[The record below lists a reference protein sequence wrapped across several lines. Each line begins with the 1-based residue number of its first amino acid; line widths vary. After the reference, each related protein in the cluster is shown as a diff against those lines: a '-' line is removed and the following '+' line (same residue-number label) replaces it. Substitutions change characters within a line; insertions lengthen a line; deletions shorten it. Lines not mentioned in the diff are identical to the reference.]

1 MTQAAVS
8 FQPFEPGFAVDPYP
22 AYRALREAV
31 PVEEHEFGFWALWRH
46 EDVSELLRSKMSVED
61 RHVTTFSP
69 MRSKYEEIY
78 READRSRRGGGISM
92 LDRDP
97 PDHTRL
103 RRLVS
108 KAFTPRMVDAL
119 TPMVERLVADA
130 LDRIEDQGQVDLIDA
145 LAFPLPF
152 AVISSMLGMPESN
165 VSRLRELSATIVRS
179 LEPVPD
185 EDVVRAIIAAEI
197 EMSER
202 TAEAIAWKR
211 EHPADDLLTG
221 LIDAR
226 DGEDALSDDEL
237 VSQVILLYVAG
248 HETTVNL
255 IGNGTRALLDH
266 PDQAELLRRER
277 GLDENAVEELLRFDS
292 PVQLSR
298 RVTTE
303 DYRIGETVIPRGRV
317 VLASL
322 ASGNRDESVFGPD
335 ADQVRLDRANAKHHL
350 SFGGGVHHCLGSSLA
365 RLEGRVAIAGLF
377 RRFPGLQLAGEP
389 VHNGRIN
396 LRGLSRLPVA
406 VR

>member
-8 FQPFEPGFAVDPYP
+8 FQPFEPGFTTDPYP
-22 AYRALREAV
+22 TYAALREGA

-46 EDVSELLRSKMSVED
+46 RDVSELLRSKMSVED
-61 RHVTTFSP
+61 RNVTTFSP
-69 MRSKYEEIY
+69 MRGRYEEIY
-78 READRSRRGGGISM
+78 REAERSRRGGGMSM

-108 KAFTPRMVDAL
+108 KAFTPRTVDAL
-119 TPMVERLVADA
+119 TPMVERLVAEA
-130 LDRIEDQGQVDLIDA
+130 LDRIEDEGTVNLIDA

-152 AVISSMLGMPESN
+152 AVISAMLGMPEN
-165 VSRLRELSATIVRS
+165 DVTRLRELSATIVRS

-185 EDVVRAIIAAEI
+185 EDTVRAIIAAEI

-202 TAEAIAWKR
+202 TAAAIAWKR
-211 EHPADDLLTG
+211 DHPADDLLTG
-221 LIDAR
+221 LIDVH

-237 VSQVILLYVAG
+237 VSQVVLLYVAG

-255 IGNGTRALLDH
+255 IGNGTRALLDR
-266 PDQAELLRRER
+266 PDQAELLRADP
-277 GLDENAVEELLRFDS
+277 GLDDNAVEELLRYDS

-298 RVTTE
+298 RITTE
-303 DYRIGETVIPRGRV
+303 DYPISGHVIPAGRV

-322 ASGNRDESVFGPD
+322 ASANRDESVFGAD
-335 ADQVRLDRANAKHHL
+335 ADRLRVDRVNAKHHL

-365 RLEGRVAIAGLF
+365 RLEGRVAIGGLF
-377 RRFPGLQLAGEP
+377 RRFPRLSLAGEP

-396 LRGLSRLPVA
+396 LRGLTALPVA

>member
-1 MTQAAVS
+1 MTQVAVS
-8 FQPFEPGFAVDPYP
+8 FQPFEPDFTVDPYP
-22 AYRALREAV
+22 AYATLRAAV
-31 PVEEHEFGFWALWRH
+31 PIEEHELGFWALWRH
-46 EDVSELLRSKMSVED
+46 GDVSELLRSKMSVED
-61 RHVTTFSP
+61 RNVTTFSP
-69 MRSKYEEIY
+69 MRGRYEEIY
-78 READRSRRGGGISM
+78 REAERSRRGGGMSM

-108 KAFTPRMVDAL
+108 KAFTPRMVEAL
-119 TPMVERLVADA
+119 APMVEQLVTDA
-130 LDRIEDQGQVDLIDA
+130 LNRIEDEGDVDLIDA

-152 AVISSMLGMPESN
+152 AVISTMLGMPESN
-165 VSRLRELSATIVRS
+165 VTRLRELSATIVRS

-185 EDVVRAIIAAEI
+185 EDTVRAIIAAEI

-211 EHPADDLLTG
+211 DHAGEDLLSG
-221 LIDAR
+221 LINVH

-237 VSQVILLYVAG
+237 VSQVVLLYVAG

-255 IGNGTRALLDH
+255 IGNGTRAMLDH
-266 PDQAELLRRER
+266 PDQADLIRTDP

-298 RVTTE
+298 RITIE
-303 DYRIGETVIPRGRV
+303 DYSISGHVIPKGRV

-322 ASGNRDESVFGPD
+322 ASANRDESVFGPD
-335 ADQVRLDRANAKHHL
+335 ADRVRVDRANAKQQL

-365 RLEGRVAIAGLF
+365 RLEGRAAIGGLF
-377 RRFPGLQLAGEP
+377 RRFPRLSLAGEP
-389 VHNGRIN
+389 EHNRRIN
-396 LRGLSRLPVA
+396 LRGLTRLPVS

>member
-1 MTQAAVS
+1 M
-8 FQPFEPGFAVDPYP
+8 
-22 AYRALREAV
+22 
-31 PVEEHEFGFWALWRH
+31 
-46 EDVSELLRSKMSVED
+46 
-61 RHVTTFSP
+61 
-69 MRSKYEEIY
+69 YEEIY
-78 READRSRRGGGISM
+78 REAERSRRGGGMSM

-119 TPMVERLVADA
+119 TPLVEQLVADA
-130 LDRIEDQGQVDLIDA
+130 LNRIEDEGEVDLIDA

-152 AVISSMLGMPESN
+152 AVISTMLGMPESN
-165 VSRLRELSATIVRS
+165 VARLRELSATIVRS

-185 EDVVRAIIAAEI
+185 EDTVRAIIAAEI

-211 EHPADDLLTG
+211 DHPDDDLLTG
-221 LIDAR
+221 LINVH

-237 VSQVILLYVAG
+237 TSQVILLYVAG

-255 IGNGTRALLDH
+255 IGNGARALLDH
-266 PDQAELLRRER
+266 PEQADLLRADP

-298 RVTTE
+298 RITTE
-303 DYRIGETVIPRGRV
+303 DYSLDGRVIPAGRV

-322 ASGNRDESVFGPD
+322 ASANRDESVFGAD
-335 ADQVRLDRANAKHHL
+335 ADRVRVNRPNAKQQL

-365 RLEGRVAIAGLF
+365 RLEGRVAIGGLI
-377 RRFPGLQLAGEP
+377 RRFPRLSLAGAP
-389 VHNGRIN
+389 RHNGRMN
-396 LRGLSRLPVA
+396 LRGLTDLPVS